1 MSKRISREKA
11 RKLRELELKSQE
23 LNKQGIRP
31 NISRKEKRRRM
42 KMSKAEKFLDMLW
55 FRGGHYKQKEPDK
68 NISGEK

>member
-1 MSKRISREKA
+1 MEDARVMREHGI
-11 RKLRELELKSQE
+11 KSQE

-31 NISRKEKRRRM
+31 NINRKEKRRRM

-55 FRGGHYKQKEPDK
+55 FRGGHHKQKEPDK